1 MEGVKA
7 WLAPLTGALAVAVLV
22 AAGLIVGE
30 TPDATDESAQQVV
43 DFYIDNEDS
52 VFIGSLLFGLGGL
65 LLLYFGSWLRR
76 LLRDAEG
83 PTGILSAV
91 AFGGTVVFAAG
102 AAVSATLGVALADTA
117 DDIDPVAV
125 QALNAF
131 QWNYFVPFAVGVSAL
146 MFSTGLSVIRHGA
159 LPKWLG
165 WVALIIG
172 IAAYTP
178 AGFVAAALAGAWIV
192 VVSIMSALGRR
203 GAPSGTTPPA

>member
-7 WLAPLTGALAVAVLV
+7 WLAPLTGALAIVAMV
-22 AAGLIVGE
+22 AGGVIVGE

-43 DFYIDNEDS
+43 DFYVDNKDS

-65 LLLYFGSWLRR
+65 LILYFGAWLRR

-91 AFGGTVVFAAG
+91 AFGGTIVFAAG

-146 MFSTGLSVIRHGA
+146 MFATGLSVIRHGA

-165 WVALIIG
+165 WIALIIG

-178 AGFVAAALAGAWIV
+178 AGFFAAALAGVWIV
-192 VVSIMSALGRR
+192 VVSIMAAVGRR
-203 GAPSGTTPPA
+203 GAPSGATPPA

>member
-7 WLAPLTGALAVAVLV
+7 WLAPLSGALAIAALV
-22 AAGLIVGE
+22 AGGAIVGE

-43 DFYIDNEDS
+43 DFYVDNEDS

-65 LLLYFGSWLRR
+65 LMLFFGGWLRR

-91 AFGGTVVFAAG
+91 AFGGTVVFAAA

-117 DDIDPVAV
+117 DDIDPVAAE
-125 QALNAF
+125 ALNAL
-131 QWNYFVPFAVGVSAL
+131 QWSYYIPFAVGISAL

-165 WVALIIG
+165 WVALVIG

-178 AGFVAAALAGAWIV
+178 AGFVAAILAGVWIL

-203 GAPSGTTPPA
+203 GAPSGATPTA